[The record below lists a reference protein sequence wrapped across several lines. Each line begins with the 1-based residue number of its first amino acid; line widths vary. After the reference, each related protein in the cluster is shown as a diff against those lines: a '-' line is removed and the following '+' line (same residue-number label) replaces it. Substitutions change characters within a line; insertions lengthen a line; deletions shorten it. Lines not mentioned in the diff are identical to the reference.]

1 MHEELTI
8 TNYMKYK
15 RQLMGSMLALT
26 IIVSGSTV
34 FAADVHVA
42 TATKAHLFRNQV
54 KMKSNESDGKVDLKD
69 ANGKDLETNDDATT
83 TASSTKIHGVKN
95 TKSDMKKIPKSTT
108 DKKVKTVRVHKV
120 KENKTASSTKSL

>member
-34 FAADVHVA
+34 FAADVHTA
-42 TATKAHLFRNQV
+42 TTTKAHLFRNQV

-83 TASSTKIHGVKN
+83 TASSIRMHGVKN
-95 TKSDMKKIPKSTT
+95 TKPEIKKTSTTTT
-108 DKKVKTVRVHKV
+108 DKKVKTMRVHKA